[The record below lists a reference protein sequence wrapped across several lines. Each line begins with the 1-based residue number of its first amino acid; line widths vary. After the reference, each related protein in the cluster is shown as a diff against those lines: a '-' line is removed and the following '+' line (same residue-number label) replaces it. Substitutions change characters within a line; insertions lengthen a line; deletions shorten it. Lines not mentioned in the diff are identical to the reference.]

1 VQVDESFN
9 PSRTGCSNTIFISH
23 LPELININPFSGCLQ
38 LQLPVPCKAMSCP
51 FLEHPQ
57 SYAVATAL
65 SHQNAQ
71 IPLIKSSI
79 IIWPAS
85 NPSAIHLIIWWLSK
99 GWERWNEAPNISY
112 QSFCNAG
119 FNITASSGAL
129 IGLISLVYASDYAYF
144 PKKNLCYQPRN
155 THNFES
161 NSHIKSC
168 VCVLPAWE
176 SDIRNLVMED
186 MDLFFSD

>member
-1 VQVDESFN
+1 MLQHF
-9 PSRTGCSNTIFISH
+9 IFISH

-144 PKKNLCYQPRN
+144 RRKTY
-155 THNFES
+155 
-161 NSHIKSC
+161 
-168 VCVLPAWE
+168 A
-176 SDIRNLVMED
+176 SDRGTLTILSRIATLNLVFVSS
-186 MDLFFSD
+186 LRGSQILGILLWRIWIYSSLTSHRCLQSNTYI